1 MRKRNFEVQFHQLH
15 KRLTLDKPLNHKD
28 QNTRYQNINIPLFVE
43 PLAQRQEN
51 IISEVRSPLIRKFKS
66 AIDSSLKNKRQSCE
80 TLPN

>member
-43 PLAQRQEN
+43 PLA
-51 IISEVRSPLIRKFKS
+51 
-66 AIDSSLKNKRQSCE
+66 KR
-80 TLPN
+80 